1 MTVNTQSQQIIQHTK
16 NWIDEIVIG
25 LDLCPFAAKVVL
37 DGVIDY
43 TVVDSEDSEQHLHA
57 LADCFTR
64 LDQTPSIETS
74 LLIFPNAYLQFDDYL
89 DLLTLANLLLEDL
102 MYAGTYQVASFHP
115 HYRFNGTTED
125 DASNFSNR
133 SPYPMLHILREAS
146 VEKAIEHYDN
156 IDDVPEINIQK
167 LKKIGFEKMQNA
179 LESILKSKL

>member
-1 MTVNTQSQQIIQHTK
+1 MDTQSKQIIQQTK

-37 DGVIDY
+37 DDVIEY
-43 TVVDSEDSEQHLHA
+43 TVVDSEDSEQHMHA

-64 LDQTPSIETS
+64 LNQTPRVETS
-74 LLIFPNAYLQFDDYL
+74 LLIFPNAYLEFDDYL
-89 DLLTLANLLLEDL
+89 DLLSLANLLLEDL
-102 MYAGTYQVASFHP
+102 MYEGTYQVASFHP

-146 VEKAIEHYDN
+146 VEKAIEHYDD

-167 LKKIGFEKMQNA
+167 LKKIGFEKMQSSLA
-179 LESILKSKL
+179 AILKSKL